1 MQILLVGNDQ
11 SITVTGVTDSDS
23 GEYIDDAV
31 IQARLYNLDG
41 TEVSGVSWPVT
52 LSYTGSLGVYRGVL
66 EDAIALQPDTQYE
79 LEVSVAAPGDLVAH
93 YRETVYA
100 QYRSLS
106 A

>member
-11 SITVTGVTDSDS
+11 SITVEGVTDSDS
-23 GEYIDDAV
+23 GEYIEDAV

-41 TEVSGVSWPVT
+41 TEVSGASWPIT
-52 LSYTGSLGVYRGVL
+52 LSYTGSLGTYRGVL
-66 EDAIALQPDTQYE
+66 EDAIALEPDTAYE
-79 LEVSVAAPGDLVAH
+79 LDISVTAPGDLVSH
-93 YRETVYA
+93 YRETMYA